1 MAKAKI
7 LIAEELSPAT
17 IDALGPDVEV
27 LHCDGANRSELLA
40 SLADVDAVLIRS
52 ATKIDVE
59 ALDVAKKLKV
69 VARAGVGLDNVD
81 VKAATARGVMV
92 VNAPTS
98 NIVSAAELA
107 VGLLL
112 ASVRNIA
119 SANAS
124 LKDNQWKRSKFTGV
138 EIAEKTVGIIGLGR
152 IGLLFAQRIAA
163 FGVNIIAHDPYIQPA
178 RALQHGITLVTLEEL
193 LKESDFISI
202 HSPKTAETAGMISSE
217 QLALVKPTLHIIN
230 AARGG
235 LIDEAALYD
244 ALKSGKIAGAGIDV
258 FAQEPCTDSPLFTLE
273 NVVVTPHLGA
283 STHEA
288 QEKAGVAVAKSVR
301 LALSGELV
309 PDAVNV
315 QGGAVAPEL
324 KPYLELTEKLGH
336 MVTKL
341 TEAPLSNVEVEVF
354 GDILEF
360 DVDILELSALKGI
373 FQSLIHDSV
382 SYVNAPLL
390 ARERSVTS
398 EVKRCGESHDHK
410 SLVRVSGLNGKGE
423 RVSVAGTI
431 AGTKMQQQIV
441 QIFNFDV
448 DQQFAK
454 HLVIIQ
460 YHDQPGIV
468 GIAGK
473 ILGDA
478 NINIVSMQVSR
489 DVAGEHSLM
498 ILGIESEIPATIL
511 KQITEGIK
519 AHFSKSVDFG

>member
-1 MAKAKI
+1 MAIARI

-17 IDALGPDVEV
+17 IDALGPDVEI
-27 LHCDGANRSELLA
+27 LHCDGANRSDLLKA
-40 SLADVDAVLIRS
+40 IADVDAVLIRS
-52 ATKIDVE
+52 ATQIDEE
-59 ALDVAKKLKV
+59 ALDAARSLKV

-112 ASVRNIA
+112 ASARNIA
-119 SANAS
+119 TANAS
-124 LKDNQWKRSKFTGV
+124 LKSNQWKRSKFTGI

-163 FGVNIIAHDPYIQPA
+163 FGVKIIAHDPYVQPT
-178 RALQHGITLVTLEEL
+178 RAQQYGISLVSLDEL

-202 HSPKTAETAGMISSE
+202 HSPKTPETSGMISHE
-217 QLALVKPTLHIIN
+217 QLSMVKPTVHIIN

-235 LIDEAALYD
+235 LIDEDALYE
-244 ALKSGKIAGAGIDV
+244 ALKSGRVAGAGIDV
-258 FAQEPCTDSPLFTLE
+258 FAVEPCTDSPLFSLE

-288 QEKAGVAVAKSVR
+288 QEKAGVSVAHSVR

-315 QGGAVAPEL
+315 QGGAIAPEV

-336 MVTKL
+336 LLTKL
-341 TEAPLSNVEVEVF
+341 SESPLSKVEIEVC

-360 DVDILELSALKGI
+360 DVDVLELSALKGI
-373 FQSLIHDSV
+373 FQSLIHDAV

-390 ARERSVTS
+390 AKERGVSS
-398 EVKRCGESHDHK
+398 EVKRGGESRDHK
-410 SLVRVSGLNGKGE
+410 SLVRVIGISANGE
-423 RVSVAGTI
+423 RTSVAGTI
-431 AGTKMQQQIV
+431 AGTKLRQQIV
-441 QIFNFDV
+441 EIHDFDV
-448 DQQFAK
+448 DQLITE
-454 HLVIIQ
+454 HLIVIQ
-460 YHDQPGIV
+460 YHDRPGIV
-468 GIAGK
+468 GVAGK

-478 NINIVSMQVSR
+478 NININSMQVSQ
-489 DVAGEHSLM
+489 DSQGEHSLM
-498 ILGIESEIPATIL
+498 ILGVESEISSPIL
-511 KQITEGIK
+511 MQISTEID
-519 AHFSKSVDFG
+519 AHFAKSVDF